1 MQISGWEWCP
11 AHRLPGECRPR
22 PRPPVPPA
30 GRQGPRAG
38 SGPEAPADA
47 HHTSRAM
54 GRTAAEEVVTLRTT
68 VPPAETV
75 GGRAERRKGAECRAG
90 RGTGSTRRRG
100 VGTGGGP
107 PRGGSPR
114 HGGHVRPLLSAP
126 RLAFIQPPDRFT
138 IVLKIRSRQTI
149 DTTFICFE
157 ILCYLSL
164 EIFAILAVSF
174 IMGKETTKRNFAVT
188 LVAGCG
194 ISLPQTLYFS

>member
-11 AHRLPGECRPR
+11 AHRLPGECRLR

-75 GGRAERRKGAECRAG
+75 GGAGGAEEGSRVPG
-90 RGTGSTRRRG
+90 RTGNGLHEATGRTDGRR
-100 VGTGGGP
+100 P
-107 PRGGSPR
+107 PQR
-114 HGGHVRPLLSAP
+114 
-126 RLAFIQPPDRFT
+126 RLAPTQGSRPTPPLRPASG
-138 IVLKIRSRQTI
+138 LHSASRSIHRCPQNP
-149 DTTFICFE
+149 
-157 ILCYLSL
+157 LS
-164 EIFAILAVSF
+164 SN
-174 IMGKETTKRNFAVT
+174 K
-188 LVAGCG
+188 
-194 ISLPQTLYFS
+194 